1 MTLRIEWLERVD
13 TEEGAM
19 NVLTAAGI
27 LRLYLCNDVITKTEW
42 CLGGLEVDLSDSEL
56 ARRVQTY
63 LHNQSC
69 DLAIKLLKQGTNY
82 RHKVWNEICKIPAG
96 EVIYYSDLAK
106 KVDSGARAV
115 ANACRDN
122 PFPGIIPC
130 HRVLSKSGLGG
141 YMGQTRG
148 QFLTIKKKL
157 LAIEAGSYEMD

>member
-13 TEEGAM
+13 TEEAAI

-42 CLGGLEVDLSDSEL
+42 CLGGLEMDLSDSEL

-106 KVDSGARAV
+106 KSRLWG
-115 ANACRDN
+115 
-122 PFPGIIPC
+122 
-130 HRVLSKSGLGG
+130 
-141 YMGQTRG
+141 
-148 QFLTIKKKL
+148 
-157 LAIEAGSYEMD
+157 